1 MRTIYK
7 IAKTELQVLFY
18 SPIAWMI
25 IIIFTFQASMQ
36 FSVFFEGMI
45 KYQSMLGRG
54 FSGLTASTFSGVEG
68 LFTKILFFLYLYI
81 PLLTMGLMSREYS
94 SGSIKLLYNSPIT
107 NTQIILGKYLSTMIY
122 AFVLIVI
129 LFVFVVFAGMN
140 IAHFDWGLCLSGLLG
155 IYLLI
160 CVYAA
165 IGLFMSSITSYQL
178 VAALCTLS
186 VLAILNYVRNL
197 WQNIDFVRELTYWL
211 SISGRAQKFIEGL
224 ICSEDVLYFLI
235 LIVSFLALTII
246 QLQAARQKSRR
257 IVTWSKFL
265 ILFSGVLLLGYFTSR
280 PKLMFFYDA
289 TQTKSMSLVE
299 DTRDLLSRL
308 EGGMTITTYG
318 NVLADDFGYIGS
330 GYIKEDMAVNLMP
343 YVRFKP
349 EIKMKYVYYYPE
361 SADMQEVL
369 FNVDFRNEN
378 IDKILPSNK
387 LDIPID
393 SFAEGINIIRVFERE
408 NGQKEVL
415 PTYNDANKFPN
426 ETDYYVMF
434 RNFLEKRPKVGFV
447 TGLGERS
454 MTKRAE
460 RDYRVFV
467 REKSFRYSLIN
478 SGLDPVEI
486 SLDEVVSPDINIVIL
501 ADIRGKMTEQAKANL
516 RHYIDRGGNLLVML
530 KPQTSEDMK
539 GELEKLGVKVVPGC
553 LVSPNDRTTP
563 DVIYAGSLG
572 GSAFR
577 LEGMLQ
583 ECMQYEMVIA
593 GIGCCGMEYSTDK
606 GFEVIPLF
614 ATVNERVWNEVE
626 TTNFM
631 DDTVRLNLAA
641 GEVEK
646 VYVTGLSLYR
656 KVEDRE
662 QKIVVYGNADYFSN
676 TGMGFKAAEGVSN
689 LEAMQATVHWLT
701 DGYTPVELVRPPF
714 PDEWID
720 ITRQNSKWVSIAF
733 MGIYP
738 GILLLIALGLWFR
751 RRGK

>member
-308 EGGMTITTYG
+308 E
-318 NVLADDFGYIGS
+318 
-330 GYIKEDMAVNLMP
+330 
-343 YVRFKP
+343 
-349 EIKMKYVYYYPE
+349 
-361 SADMQEVL
+361 
-369 FNVDFRNEN
+369 
-378 IDKILPSNK
+378 
-387 LDIPID
+387 
-393 SFAEGINIIRVFERE
+393 
-408 NGQKEVL
+408 
-415 PTYNDANKFPN
+415 
-426 ETDYYVMF
+426 
-434 RNFLEKRPKVGFV
+434 
-447 TGLGERS
+447 
-454 MTKRAE
+454 
-460 RDYRVFV
+460 
-467 REKSFRYSLIN
+467 
-478 SGLDPVEI
+478 
-486 SLDEVVSPDINIVIL
+486 
-501 ADIRGKMTEQAKANL
+501 
-516 RHYIDRGGNLLVML
+516 
-530 KPQTSEDMK
+530 
-539 GELEKLGVKVVPGC
+539 
-553 LVSPNDRTTP
+553 
-563 DVIYAGSLG
+563 
-572 GSAFR
+572 
-577 LEGMLQ
+577 
-583 ECMQYEMVIA
+583 
-593 GIGCCGMEYSTDK
+593 
-606 GFEVIPLF
+606 
-614 ATVNERVWNEVE
+614 
-626 TTNFM
+626 
-631 DDTVRLNLAA
+631 
-641 GEVEK
+641 
-646 VYVTGLSLYR
+646 
-656 KVEDRE
+656 
-662 QKIVVYGNADYFSN
+662 
-676 TGMGFKAAEGVSN
+676 
-689 LEAMQATVHWLT
+689 
-701 DGYTPVELVRPPF
+701 
-714 PDEWID
+714 
-720 ITRQNSKWVSIAF
+720 
-733 MGIYP
+733 
-738 GILLLIALGLWFR
+738 
-751 RRGK
+751 

>member
-434 RNFLEKRPKVGFV
+434 RNFLEKRPKVGF
-447 TGLGERS
+447 
-454 MTKRAE
+454 
-460 RDYRVFV
+460 F
-467 REKSFRYSLIN
+467 SLF
-478 SGLDPVEI
+478 
-486 SLDEVVSPDINIVIL
+486 
-501 ADIRGKMTEQAKANL
+501 
-516 RHYIDRGGNLLVML
+516 ID
-530 KPQTSEDMK
+530 K
-539 GELEKLGVKVVPGC
+539 
-553 LVSPNDRTTP
+553 
-563 DVIYAGSLG
+563 
-572 GSAFR
+572 
-577 LEGMLQ
+577 
-583 ECMQYEMVIA
+583 
-593 GIGCCGMEYSTDK
+593 
-606 GFEVIPLF
+606 
-614 ATVNERVWNEVE
+614 
-626 TTNFM
+626 
-631 DDTVRLNLAA
+631 
-641 GEVEK
+641 
-646 VYVTGLSLYR
+646 
-656 KVEDRE
+656 
-662 QKIVVYGNADYFSN
+662 
-676 TGMGFKAAEGVSN
+676 
-689 LEAMQATVHWLT
+689 
-701 DGYTPVELVRPPF
+701 
-714 PDEWID
+714 
-720 ITRQNSKWVSIAF
+720 
-733 MGIYP
+733 
-738 GILLLIALGLWFR
+738 
-751 RRGK
+751 